1 MKPFHKQDT
10 SNTQLKTLLDQLLV
24 LHRNIIDLAE
34 TKLDAIPYKWPAQNR
49 LLSATNLSMYL
60 ALRHHDIRPLQ
71 DKLTQAGL
79 SSLGRCES
87 NILNNIERVIDIL
100 LLATSSEAYDCLEN
114 KYQTNDFSGSKI
126 LSDRNDTLFGKSQS
140 GHYTRIMTTLPPEA
154 ANDYE
159 LIKGLINSGTSS
171 ARINC
176 AHDIVSDWEHMIAF
190 INKAR
195 KETGKK
201 CNVFMDLA
209 GMKIRTGKVGTKKSG
224 NTKIRLYEGETFELN
239 CKAKSSVPESI
250 NPITNEQ
257 TPAII
262 SCSSSAFLDAIKIGD
277 SVWID
282 DGKLGSTIENI
293 SGKVVT
299 LRVTHAGPKG
309 VRIKAD
315 QGINFP
321 ETQLN
326 LPILTKKDLRD
337 LDFVCENADIVGLS
351 FVQSAADLEVLI
363 SELAKRGSSM
373 PIVAKIETRQA
384 IENLP
389 EILFKGLS
397 YSGEFAI
404 MIARGDLAV
413 ELGSVRMAE
422 MQEEILWL
430 CEAAH
435 IPVIWATQVLES
447 LAKKGIISRPEI
459 TDAAMSVRAEC
470 VMLNKGKYINNAVEI
485 LRDILDRM
493 HAHQHKKVSR
503 LRALHW

>member
-1 MKPFHKQDT
+1 MKSFHSLDT
-10 SNTQLKTLLDQLLV
+10 PYTQQLKSLLDELMV
-24 LHRNIIDLAE
+24 LHSNIITRAE
-34 TKLDAIPYKWPAQNR
+34 NKLRSMPYKWPTQNR
-49 LLSATNLSMYL
+49 KYSAINLSTYL

-71 DKLTQAGL
+71 NKLAQVGL

-87 NILNNIERVIDIL
+87 NILNNIEHVIDIL

-114 KYQTNDFSGSKI
+114 IFQTNNFSGSNI
-126 LSDRNDTLFGKSQS
+126 LSDRNNSLFGKSLN
-140 GHYTRIMTTLPPEA
+140 GDYTRIMTTLPPEA
-154 ANDYE
+154 ADNYD
-159 LIKGLINSGTSS
+159 LIKGLMDSGMNS

-176 AHDIVSDWEHMIAF
+176 AHDNKSYWKRMITF
-190 INKAR
+190 FNKAQL
-195 KETGKK
+195 ETDKK
-201 CNVFMDLA
+201 CTIFMDLA
-209 GMKIRTGKVGTKKSG
+209 GMKIRTGKISENKNKKT
-224 NTKIRLYEGETFELN
+224 NIRLFEGDIFELN
-239 CKAKSSVPESI
+239 CKAKSSVAESI
-250 NPITNEQ
+250 NPISNEQ

-321 ETQLN
+321 DTRLN
-326 LPILTKKDLRD
+326 LPILTKKDFRD

-363 SELAKRGSSM
+363 SELAKRGKSI

-389 EILFKGLS
+389 EILYKGLS

-485 LRDILDRM
+485 LET
-493 HAHQHKKVSR
+493 VTFSV
-503 LRALHW
+503 